1 MCKLL
6 LKNQIRD
13 NINDYK
19 DAKAGFLDVPKKQ
32 QYKSRQQ
39 AIAVAYSQ
47 INKSHPRCRQH
58 INKRHV
64 SSKSRKQH
72 SRKSSKSRKSRS
84 RKSRK
89 ALKALKSRKRS
100 KPRKQRKSRKSRK
113 ALKSRK
119 SRKRSKPR
127 KQRKQRKSRKSR
139 KPRKSLKALK
149 SRKRSKPRKARK
161 SRKSRKS
168 RKRSKPRKQRKSRKA
183 SARKRSK
190 PSKRVRKFRMHKTT
204 RLDQILLEYNIIYD
218 DEKLRCVINKLLDT
232 SLQSAPPAHQG
243 AGNRVLGI
251 SEDKMSNLEWWEVK
265 NFGQFSF
272 NFGKRGNIGEG
283 KADVSQHF
291 KETLYPIGSGLV
303 SHERV
308 RGSNV
313 INQMARGAYFTF
325 NHTKDSGGSEEHERL
340 LAVINDECGDGTV
353 ITNRD
358 MRIIARTVFGLPVFD
373 NEAQTPWKLID
384 MVSLGLLD
392 PLDGSPFIDQRTP
405 VSYNLALKELLTKP
419 KKIAAKIK
427 SYKFPAL
434 ANKITSV
441 INDIKKQQGIVDG
454 ITDDITG
461 EAAIYPAVSINTQ
474 YMMELFANIG
484 AQAAEAAGL
493 PVARTTQLYNER
505 AAAAPSGGGGGGS
518 PADQLSLYD
527 IDISQ
532 DTVETMNS
540 ILSRYGRSINQ
551 SELKPISDDEG
562 ERAFSAEVYQMW
574 KALIAGVVH
583 GVVQEYVQQVTAQC
597 QGVDK
602 LTAQGKIDHIIAV
615 ASIVWDEG
623 GKTWKHGTVSSPTQ
637 ICALLKL

>member
-1 MCKLL
+1 
-6 LKNQIRD
+6 
-13 NINDYK
+13 
-19 DAKAGFLDVPKKQ
+19 
-32 QYKSRQQ
+32 
-39 AIAVAYSQ
+39 
-47 INKSHPRCRQH
+47 
-58 INKRHV
+58 
-64 SSKSRKQH
+64 
-72 SRKSSKSRKSRS
+72 
-84 RKSRK
+84 
-89 ALKALKSRKRS
+89 
-100 KPRKQRKSRKSRK
+100 
-113 ALKSRK
+113 
-119 SRKRSKPR
+119 
-127 KQRKQRKSRKSR
+127 
-139 KPRKSLKALK
+139 
-149 SRKRSKPRKARK
+149 
-161 SRKSRKS
+161 
-168 RKRSKPRKQRKSRKA
+168 
-183 SARKRSK
+183 
-190 PSKRVRKFRMHKTT
+190 MHKTT

-232 SLQSAPPAHQG
+232 SLQSAPPLYQG

-505 AAAAPSGGGGGGS
+505 AAAASHQAVDGS

-597 QGVDK
+597 QGVAQ